1 MRRGQ
6 IRGMAG
12 FLTVW
17 AGQLVSLVGSGM
29 TRFALTIWAWEIT
42 GEATALALVGFFS
55 FAPMM
60 ILSPLAGA
68 LVDRWNRKLTMM
80 LSDLAAG
87 LSTIAVFALYLSG
100 SLQIWHLYVAVAFS
114 GAFEAFQFP
123 AYRASMT
130 MMIPKRHYARAT
142 ALVQL
147 AGFGSTI
154 LAPIAAAALIGFIG
168 IGGIMTI
175 DIVTFVAAILLLI
188 AVVVPQPARSEE
200 GSASRGSLWQESLFG
215 FRYIFARPSL
225 LGLQSLLLVLNLSTT
240 VGMVLLA
247 PMILARTGGDSL
259 VLGSV
264 ESILGI
270 GGVIGGILFSLWGG
284 PKRLIHGALLGIV
297 ASSLFGYFLLG
308 VGRGWLVWSIAAA
321 AGGAFQPMLNGC
333 LSAIWQKKVPAD
345 LQGRV
350 FAVRRMIAELGRPF
364 AMLAAGPLADRIL
377 EPGMA
382 AGGALSGIF
391 GPLFGT
397 GPGAGMAV
405 LIGLGGIVSASVAL
419 VGYLIPIV
427 RNVEDLLPDQ
437 EHAAA
442 D

>member
-1 MRRGQ
+1 
-6 IRGMAG
+6 MAG

-29 TRFALTIWAWEIT
+29 TRFALTIWAWQIT
-42 GEATALALVGFFS
+42 GEATTLALVGFFS

-87 LSTIAVFALYLSG
+87 AATIAIFVLYLAG
-100 SLQIWHLYVAVAFS
+100 ALQIWHLYVAVAFS

-147 AGFGSTI
+147 AGFGSTV
-154 LAPIAAAALIGFIG
+154 LAPIAAAALIGVIG

-175 DIVTFVAAILLLI
+175 DIVTFVVAVLLLVF
-188 AVVVPQPARSEE
+188 VVVPQPARTAE
-200 GSASRGSLWQESLFG
+200 GISSRGSLWQESLFG

-259 VLGSV
+259 ILGSV
-264 ESILGI
+264 ESALGI
-270 GGVIGGILFSLWGG
+270 GGVVGGVLFSLWGG
-284 PKRLIHGALLGIV
+284 PKRLIHGALLGI
-297 ASSLFGYFLLG
+297 AGSSLLGYFLLG
-308 VGRGWLVWSIAAA
+308 VGRGWLIWTVAAA
-321 AGGAFQPMLNGC
+321 VGGAFQPMLNGC

-364 AMLAAGPLADRIL
+364 AMLAAGPLADRVL
-377 EPGMA
+377 EPGMSV
-382 AGGALSGIF
+382 GGSLNGVF
-391 GPLFGT
+391 GAVFGT
-397 GPGAGMAV
+397 GPGTGMAV
-405 LIGLGGIVSASVAL
+405 LVGLGGLVSAAVAL
-419 VGYLIPIV
+419 AGYLIPVI

-437 EHAAA
+437 EHAIKETA
-442 D
+442 